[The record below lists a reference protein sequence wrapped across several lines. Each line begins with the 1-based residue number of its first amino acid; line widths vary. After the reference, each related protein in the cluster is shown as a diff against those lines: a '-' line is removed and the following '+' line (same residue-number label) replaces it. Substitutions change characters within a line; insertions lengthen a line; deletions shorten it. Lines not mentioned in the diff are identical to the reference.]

1 MRKLALATIAS
12 LLLLS
17 GTAHAQ
23 EQDRVTDLSRNIMSP
38 FCPGLTL
45 HDCPS
50 DAAIELRQDILEMVQ
65 EGMSDEEIMNRLE
78 QQYGPI
84 ISAVPDDGRSWLVWG
99 LPAAALLGGGA
110 LAYLAGRRWTSR
122 RRATPEPPAI
132 STLERERIET
142 ELRSIRGLWSGGR

>member
-84 ISAVPDDGRSWLVWG
+84 ISAARGWC
-99 LPAAALLGGGA
+99 GA
-110 LAYLAGRRWTSR
+110 C
-122 RRATPEPPAI
+122 PPPHCSVAVH
-132 STLERERIET
+132 SPT
-142 ELRSIRGLWSGGR
+142 

>member
-1 MRKLALATIAS
+1 MRKIALLAIASVLLLPGTALADD
-12 LLLLS
+12 
-17 GTAHAQ
+17 
-23 EQDRVTDLSRNIMSP
+23 QDRVTDLSRNIMSP

-65 EGMSDEEIMNRLE
+65 DGMGNAEIMDRLE

-122 RRATPEPPAI
+122 RSIAPEPSAI
-132 STLERERIET
+132 STTERERIET
-142 ELRSIRGLWSGGR
+142 ELRSIRGEWGGGR